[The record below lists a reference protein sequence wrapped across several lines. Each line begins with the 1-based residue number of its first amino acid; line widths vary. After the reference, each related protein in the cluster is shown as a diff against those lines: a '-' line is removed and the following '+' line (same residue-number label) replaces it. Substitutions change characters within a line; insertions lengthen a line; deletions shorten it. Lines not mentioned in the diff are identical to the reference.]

1 MSASSQARYLDQVE
15 APGEGV
21 TVTRTQWLVLV
32 FFLAA
37 WVTAIIILAVSPQVY
52 RPTLARAPGSVW
64 VAEIVFVVALSG
76 LIGVISV
83 GVVRRWRW
91 LFWLILAVFLLG
103 VLRVPVTVLE
113 LSGQMVASSPA
124 WYIAVQGVAAVVQLA
139 IALLMLVGY
148 RRSGVWGAF

>member
-1 MSASSQARYLDQVE
+1 MSRQRVAIN
-15 APGEGV
+15 
-21 TVTRTQWLVLV
+21 RTQWLVLA

-37 WVTAIIILAVSPQVY
+37 WVTVVTILALSPQVY
-52 RPTLARAPGSVW
+52 RPGLARAPSSLR

-91 LFWLILAVFLLG
+91 LFWLILAAFFLG

-113 LSGQMVASSPA
+113 LSGHMTASGPA
-124 WYIAVQGVAAVVQLA
+124 WYIAVQGVATVVQFA
-139 IALLMLVGY
+139 IALLMLAGY
-148 RRSGVWGAF
+148 RRSGVWGAC